1 MYLLL
6 VVRPKQL
13 VRPTL
18 DLLYCNEV
26 ATIEALL
33 DAREKLS
40 YILPGIAIHNGSK
53 SIMKKKMYLKPSE
66 FSVYFSNFNFK
77 YT

>member
-1 MYLLL
+1 M
-6 VVRPKQL
+6 K
-13 VRPTL
+13 
-18 DLLYCNEV
+18 V

-53 SIMKKKMYLKPSE
+53 SIMKKKNRISNPLYFLYIFSILSHGTHE
-66 FSVYFSNFNFK
+66 FAIK
-77 YT
+77 IL

>member
-1 MYLLL
+1 M
-6 VVRPKQL
+6 K
-13 VRPTL
+13 
-18 DLLYCNEV
+18 V

-53 SIMKKKMYLKPSE
+53 SIMKKKKSYFQPSV
-66 FSVYFSNFNFK
+66 FSVILLQFQAMVHMSLL
-77 YT
+77 